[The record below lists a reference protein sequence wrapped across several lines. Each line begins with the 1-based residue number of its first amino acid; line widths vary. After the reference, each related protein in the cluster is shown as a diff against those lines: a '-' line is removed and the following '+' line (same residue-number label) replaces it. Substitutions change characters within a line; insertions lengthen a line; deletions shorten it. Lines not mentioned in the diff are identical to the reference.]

1 MITITELAQKKIV
14 ELMEKSETPVQGL
27 RIGARSVSPLKVDYK
42 LAFMSEDQQN
52 PDDTV
57 IDFDGFTVHMDP
69 DSVDT
74 TDQATVDFVD
84 GVSGSGFKIDRPQNL
99 PPGLDGPIV
108 ERIMRVIDEQINPGL
123 ASHGGRI
130 SLIDV
135 KENTAYVQLEGG
147 CQGCG
152 MAQVTLKEGVE
163 VMIKEAV
170 PEIEQVLDVTDHGD
184 GTNPYYQN

>member
-147 CQGCG
+147 CQGYG

>member
-14 ELMEKSETPVQGL
+14 ELMEKSEAPVQGL

-42 LAFMSEDQQN
+42 LAFMSDDQQN

-69 DSVDT
+69 DSVET

-84 GVSGSGFKIDRPQNL
+84 GLSGSGFKIDRPQNL
-99 PPGLDGPIV
+99 PPELDGTIV
-108 ERIMRVIDEQINPGL
+108 ERIMRVIDKQINPGL

-135 KENTAYVQLEGG
+135 KKKTAYVQLEGG